1 MTFDLRATVAERSG
15 EGFRLHSDHLNP
27 QMVKVLRTIGFD
39 RFYERGE
46 GCYLYDREGARYLD
60 LLAGFG
66 VFALGRGHPVVKQAL
81 HDALDADFANLVQ
94 MDCALLPGLLAEA
107 LLARVPP
114 PVDRCF
120 FTNSGAEAVEGAIK
134 FARRATG
141 RTRIVYCDHAFH
153 GLTNGALSVNGG
165 SEFRDGFGPLLP
177 GCVEVP
183 FGDLDA
189 LEAELAGGD
198 VAAFIVEPIQ
208 GKGVNLPP
216 DEYLAGARQACS
228 RHGALLVID
237 EVQTGIGRTG
247 RFLALE
253 HWNADPDMITIS
265 KALSGGY
272 VPVGAL
278 LCRSEIF
285 DRVFDHME
293 RAVIHSSTFGEND
306 LSMVAGLATLHVLDD
321 EGLVE
326 RAAATGDAFM
336 AALEP
341 MVDKF
346 ELVRAVRG
354 RGLMIGIEFGEPR
367 SFKLRSGWRMM
378 ERLRPGLFTQMIVVP
393 MLHRHRIL
401 TQVAGDN
408 MNVLKILPPLVA
420 GEEEVDQFV
429 GALEDVVADAH
440 RYPGLAWDF
449 GRTVAKSALK
459 RETV

>member
-1 MTFDLRATVAERSG
+1 MTFDLRALVTERRG
-15 EGFRLHSDHLNP
+15 EDFRLHSAHLNP

-46 GCYLYDREGARYLD
+46 GCYLFDRDGSRYLD
-60 LLAGFG
+60 FLAGFG
-66 VFALGRGHPVVKQAL
+66 VFGLGRSHPVVKQAL
-81 HDALDADFANLVQ
+81 HDAVDADFANLVQ
-94 MDCALLPGLLAEA
+94 MDCSLLSGLLAEA
-107 LLARVPP
+107 LLERVPAGI
-114 PVDRCF
+114 DRCF

-165 SEFRDGFGPLLP
+165 REFRDGFGPLLP

-183 FGDLDA
+183 FGDADA
-189 LEAELAGGD
+189 LEAELASGD

-208 GKGVNLPP
+208 GKGVHLAP
-216 DEYLAGARQACS
+216 EGYLARAREACS

-237 EVQTGIGRTG
+237 EVQTGLGRTG

-253 HWNADPDMITIS
+253 HWEAQPDMITVA

-278 LCRSEIF
+278 LTRADIF

-293 RAVIHSSTFGEND
+293 RAVVHSSTFGEND
-306 LSMVAGLATLHVLDD
+306 LAMVAGLATLRVLDD
-321 EGLVE
+321 EHLVE
-326 RAAATGDAFM
+326 RADATGEAFM
-336 AALEP
+336 SALEP
-341 MVDKF
+341 LVEKF

-354 RGLMIGIEFGEPR
+354 KGLMIGIEFGEPR
-367 SFKLRSGWRMM
+367 SLKLRSGWRMM

-408 MNVLKILPPLVA
+408 MNILKILPPLVA
-420 GEEEVDQFV
+420 GQEEVDLFV
-429 GALEDVVADAH
+429 DAFQDVVADAH

>member
-1 MTFDLRATVAERSG
+1 MTFDLRAKVKERRG
-15 EGFRLHSDHLNP
+15 ENFRLHSAHLNP

-46 GCYLYDREGARYLD
+46 GCYLFDRDGTRYLD

-94 MDCALLPGLLAEA
+94 MDCSLLPGLLAEA
-107 LLARVPP
+107 LLARVPAA
-114 PVDRCF
+114 VDRCF

-141 RTRIVYCDHAFH
+141 RARIVYCDHAFH

-165 SEFRDGFGPLLP
+165 KEFRDGFGPLLP

-183 FGDLDA
+183 FGDIEA
-189 LEAELAGGD
+189 LRAELARGD

-208 GKGVNLPP
+208 GKGVNMPP
-216 DEYLAGARQACS
+216 DDYLVAARDACS

-237 EVQTGIGRTG
+237 EVQTGLGRTG

-253 HWNADPDMITIS
+253 HWGADPDMITMS
-265 KALSGGY
+265 KALSGGF

-278 LCRSEIF
+278 LCRSGVF

-293 RAVIHSSTFGEND
+293 RAVVHSSTFGEND
-306 LSMVAGLATLHVLDD
+306 LAMVAGLATLRVLDD
-321 EGLVE
+321 ERLVE
-326 RAAATGDAFM
+326 QAAATGDAFM
-336 AALEP
+336 SALEP
-341 MVDKF
+341 LVDKF
-346 ELVRAVRG
+346 ELVRGVRG
-354 RGLMIGIEFGEPR
+354 KGLMIGIEFGEPR
-367 SFKLRSGWRMM
+367 SLKLRSGWRMM

-393 MLHRHRIL
+393 LLHRHRIL

-420 GEEEVDQFV
+420 GHDEVDQFV
-429 GALEDVVADAH
+429 GAFEDVVADAH